1 MTFTQQYAPYPL
13 TSDANSMSE
22 PNPYLNNRRFPGDN
36 NVVNPDANFYRNV
49 DANARIADADIV
61 DAEIADDDTAGVDEW
76 STQIGRHR
84 RVRGTDFSTSDLA
97 KACLPIMS
105 NLRNEVPGVHSVVLG
120 TGDGLHV
127 CSIGLKD
134 GIDASRIT
142 ALNSSM
148 FGVAAAHA
156 KVIDPVLG
164 DEHSTSVIVEL
175 PGDNLMALV
184 RIEHEPIGHL
194 VMGIFATDTQL
205 GMLTHHARSFGKRL
219 GEWLREI

>member
-1 MTFTQQYAPYPL
+1 MTLAHQIRPYTL
-13 TSDANSMSE
+13 DTDANPMSE
-22 PNPYLNNRRFPGDN
+22 Q
-36 NVVNPDANFYRNV
+36 NPDLNFAANTG
-49 DANARIADADIV
+49 AADI
-61 DAEIADDDTAGVDEW
+61 DGW

-97 KACLPIMS
+97 KACLPMMS
-105 NLRNEVPGVHSVVLG
+105 NLRNEIPGVQSVVLG

-148 FGVAAAHA
+148 FGVAAAQA

-164 DEHSTSVIVEL
+164 DEHSTSVLVEL

-184 RIEHEPIGHL
+184 KIEHEPIGHL
-194 VMGIFATDTQL
+194 VMGIFASDTQL
-205 GMLTHHARSFGKRL
+205 GMLTHHSRSFAKRL
-219 GEWLREI
+219 SDWLAES

>member
-1 MTFTQQYAPYPL
+1 MTIIQRYTPYFVPAE
-13 TSDANSMSE
+13 SDSMSE
-22 PNPYLNNRRFPGDN
+22 LSPDQYPEVNTGVNDYLNSD
-36 NVVNPDANFYRNV
+36 
-49 DANARIADADIV
+49 ADADAS
-61 DAEIADDDTAGVDEW
+61 DPDEW
-76 STQIGRHR
+76 YTQIGRHR

-97 KACLPIMS
+97 KACLPLMS

-148 FGVAAAHA
+148 FGVAAAQA

-164 DEHSTSVIVEL
+164 DEHSTSVLVEL
-175 PGDNLMALV
+175 PGENLMALV
-184 RIEHEPIGHL
+184 KIEHEPIGHL
-194 VMGIFATDTQL
+194 VMGIFANDTQL
-205 GMLTHHARSFGKRL
+205 GMLTHHAHNFGKRL
-219 GEWLREI
+219 SEWLSES